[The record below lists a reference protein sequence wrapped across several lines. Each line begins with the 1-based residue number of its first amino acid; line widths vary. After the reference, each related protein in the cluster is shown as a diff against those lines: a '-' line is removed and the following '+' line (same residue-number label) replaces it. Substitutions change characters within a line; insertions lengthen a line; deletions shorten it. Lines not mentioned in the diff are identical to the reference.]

1 MTDPDQM
8 TAFYHE
14 IARKLLVFSDK
25 VQRDNYLE
33 AVAAKYNIR
42 RDDLKSLVIRYGNS
56 VPEGYR
62 TQTARQNETAKRETN
77 RKAGFAIPTGCF

>member
-1 MTDPDQM
+1 MHKTVFSLKIEVLRKNYDMTDRDQM

-33 AVAAKYNIR
+33 AVAANIYY
-42 RDDLKSLVIRYGNS
+42 L
-56 VPEGYR
+56 E
-62 TQTARQNETAKRETN
+62 ET
-77 RKAGFAIPTGCF
+77 I